1 MELAAYLD
9 EHDVEMHILTETGQ
23 AIAIVCPN
31 DSIFAIQRHIA
42 QIGADCPE
50 ISTWSDKPF
59 VRQKT
64 VRNVAPRALCTESVL
79 SPSMPEKLHG

>member
-9 EHDVEMHILTETGQ
+9 AHTVEMHILTNTGD
-23 AIAIVCPN
+23 AIAIVCPR

-50 ISTWSDKPF
+50 ISSWSDKPNA
-59 VRQKT
+59 Q
-64 VRNVAPRALCTESVL
+64 
-79 SPSMPEKLHG
+79 